1 MSARKVEMNTSVLWF
16 SSNMQW
22 LRRLESTDIQFN
34 GHTHVDHFLRDLRL
48 GSFDAVVVQL
58 PLAPGELV
66 RIASVWC
73 ESTAKKTLILF
84 DPAGTVPVGSFPDG
98 AQHEW
103 LLLRSSDTTAVRK
116 TILEA
121 ALPREVQEPWRQ
133 LIVGISPAIAEVREL
148 VGLVGKSNAT
158 VLIVGKTGTGKEVAA
173 RAIHLASARA
183 ARPFVAINC
192 AALPASLLEAE
203 LFGHTKGAFTGANSS
218 RVGLFER
225 ANGGTILLDEIGEMP
240 LELQAKLLRVL
251 QQKEVLP
258 LGSSDPVSI
267 DVRILAA
274 TNADLRAL
282 CAAGQFRQDLFYRLN
297 VVPLQMPDLC
307 DRPEDVAPLVRH
319 FAARFAAAE
328 GVPAKEISAAAYEA
342 LASYS
347 WPGNARELEHSLER
361 AIVVSGDRQLLQ
373 PSDFA
378 LSGLTV
384 ERQPV
389 RSEINLDIPD
399 SGFNFDR
406 AVHEFQLA
414 IIDLAM
420 RKAGGNR
427 QQAANMLGMK
437 RTTLIYKHRAL
448 EQSA

>member
-1 MSARKVEMNTSVLWF
+1 MNTSVLWF
-16 SSNMQW
+16 SANMQW
-22 LRRLESTDIQFN
+22 LRRLESAEIQFD
-34 GHTHVDHFLRDLRL
+34 GHTHVDRFLRDLRL
-48 GSFDAVVVQL
+48 DSFDTVVVQL
-58 PLAPGELV
+58 PVGAGELA

-73 ESTAKKTLILF
+73 ESTANRPIILF
-84 DPAGTVPVGSFPDG
+84 DPAETVAIGAFPDG
-98 AQHEW
+98 AKHEW
-103 LLLRSSDTTAVRK
+103 LLLRNSAPSVIRK
-116 TILEA
+116 AILDA
-121 ALPREVQEPWRQ
+121 AIPRETQEPWRQ
-133 LIVGISPAIAEVREL
+133 MIVGVSPAMAEVREL

-203 LFGHTKGAFTGANSS
+203 LFGHTKGAFTGANGS

-297 VVPLQMPDLC
+297 VVPLQMPELC
-307 DRPEDVAPLVRH
+307 DRPEDVAPLLRH
-319 FAARFAAAE
+319 FAARFAALE
-328 GVPAKEISAAAYEA
+328 GQPAKEISAAAYQA
-342 LASYS
+342 LSNYS

-361 AIVVSGDRQLLQ
+361 AIVVSGDRQLLL

-378 LSGLTV
+378 LSGLTSAPQ
-384 ERQPV
+384 RTHADL
-389 RSEINLDIPD
+389 NLEIPD
-399 SGFNFDR
+399 SGFSFDR

-427 QQAANMLGMK
+427 QQAANILGMK
-437 RTTLIYKHRAL
+437 RTTLIYKHKAL

>member
-1 MSARKVEMNTSVLWF
+1 MNTSILWF

-22 LRRLESTDIQFN
+22 LRRLESPDIQFN

-58 PLAPGELV
+58 PLASGELA

-73 ESTAKKTLILF
+73 ESTAKKTLVLF
-84 DPAGTVPVGSFPDG
+84 DPAGAVPAGTFPDG

-103 LLLRSSDTTAVRK
+103 LLLRNSDTASVRK
-116 TILEA
+116 TILQA
-121 ALPREVQEPWRQ
+121 ASPREVQEPWRQ
-133 LIVGISPAIAEVREL
+133 LIVGVSPAIAEVREL

-158 VLIVGKTGTGKEVAA
+158 VLIAGKTGTGKEVAA

-183 ARPFVAINC
+183 SRPFVAINC

-203 LFGHTKGAFTGANSS
+203 LFGHTKGAFTGANAS

-307 DRPEDVAPLVRH
+307 DRPEDVAPLLRH
-319 FAARFAAAE
+319 FAARFAAAD

-378 LSGLTV
+378 LSGLAPAS
-384 ERQPV
+384 QPA
-389 RSEINLDIPD
+389 RAEINLDIPD